1 MLANKNFSYKII
13 ICGSRLEASYNELK
27 DYADK
32 NIIYA
37 GFVDDITL
45 FYKAADM
52 LINPVIDGGGI
63 KTKLVEALGY
73 NMNVVTTSSGAIG
86 VPQSITGAKMKIVA
100 DNNWNNFTEAIVES
114 QNKSVIPQAFF
125 DHFYWGKIAEKAA
138 TILQEK

>member
-1 MLANKNFSYKII
+1 MRKQ
-13 ICGSRLEASYNELK
+13 LEESYNELK

-73 NMNVVTTSSGAIG
+73 NMNVVTTS
-86 VPQSITGAKMKIVA
+86 KWC
-100 DNNWNNFTEAIVES
+100 NWCTTKHYRSKNENCCR
-114 QNKSVIPQAFF
+114 
-125 DHFYWGKIAEKAA
+125 
-138 TILQEK
+138 